1 MPYYFVLNLNL
12 MKRSVIIFLIFFL
25 LQSFSSSGQIR
36 YKDVISEFVKTETYT
51 YANKNG
57 EDLGL
62 DIYLPLADSITNRYV
77 YLFVHGGGF
86 SGGTRDAGLIPDF
99 CKNIARRGYVAVSI
113 SYRLTRKDKPSR
125 FGCDC
130 PAEEKLNTFRSAV
143 EDIHDATAFLI
154 KNRDKFGLDPE
165 KIILSGGS
173 AGAEAVLN
181 AAYEPWTPDG
191 HPVKYAGVVSL
202 AGAIP
207 DTTVITEET
216 AIPSLFF
223 HGTCDPL
230 VPYAT
235 APHHY
240 CDKTTTGYLILNG
253 SYSIAAKLDQLN
265 KPYWLHTTCGG
276 SHSLAGTPMT
286 QYFDEILYFC
296 YRFVV
301 QGVDEQIR
309 TVIPGDQDKCDY
321 KKYVFC
327 DK

>member
-1 MPYYFVLNLNL
+1 M
-12 MKRSVIIFLIFFL
+12 IFFL
-25 LQSFSSSGQIR
+25 YHSLTIAQER
-36 YKDVISEFVKTETYT
+36 YKEVVSEFVKTETYT
-51 YANKNG
+51 YASKNG

-62 DIYLPLADSITNRYV
+62 DIYTPLTDSATNRYV

-86 SGGTRDAGLIPDF
+86 SGGTRDGGIIPDF

-113 SYRLTRKDKPSR
+113 SYRLLRKDKPSR

-130 PAEEKLNTFRSAV
+130 PAKEKLVTFRSAV

-154 KNRDKFGLDPE
+154 RNSEKFGLDQD

-181 AAYEPWTPDG
+181 AAYEPWVSDG
-191 HPVKYAGVVSL
+191 RNVKYAGVVSL

-207 DTTVITEET
+207 DTAVITAET
-216 AIPSLFF
+216 AIPSLLF
-223 HGTCDPL
+223 HGTCDNL

-235 APHHY
+235 DPHHY
-240 CDKTTTGYLILNG
+240 CDKESAGYLILSG
-253 SYSIAAKLDQLN
+253 SYSIAEKLKELN

-276 SHSLAGTPMT
+276 NHSLSATPMT
-286 QYFDEILYFC
+286 EYFDEILFFC

-301 QGVDEQIR
+301 KGVDEQIR
-309 TVIPGDQDKCDY
+309 TVIPGNQDKCDY
-321 KKYVFC
+321 RKYSFC
-327 DK
+327 NKQPQMR